1 MKINVEF
8 DLTPVEFR
16 EIFGLPD
23 VRPVQQEI
31 MEKIREKMLASVE
44 NYDPMNFIK
53 PYLSENIRTMEQLQR
68 AMWEGL
74 AAAGSKPKKE
84 E

>member
-23 VRPVQQEI
+23 VRPVQKE
-31 MEKIREKMLASVE
+31 MMDKIREKMLASVE
-44 NYDPMNFIK
+44 NYDPMNFLA
-53 PYLSENIRTMEQLQR
+53 PYLSENMQSMEHLPR

-74 AAAGSKPKKE
+74 AAGAKPKQE
-84 E
+84 Q

>member
-23 VRPVQQEI
+23 VRPVQKEI

-44 NYDPMNFIK
+44 NYDPMNFLA
-53 PYLSENIRTMEQLQR
+53 PYLSDNVRTMEQLQR

-74 AAAGSKPKKE
+74 AAKTKPKKE
-84 E
+84 K

>member
-23 VRPVQQEI
+23 VRPVQKEI

-44 NYDPMNFIK
+44 NYDPMNFLA
-53 PYLSENIRTMEQLQR
+53 PYLSDNVRTMEQLQR

-74 AAAGSKPKKE
+74 AANTKPKKE
-84 E
+84 K

>member
-23 VRPVQQEI
+23 VRPVQKE
-31 MEKIREKMLASVE
+31 MMDKIREKMLASVE
-44 NYDPMNFIK
+44 NYDPLNFLA
-53 PYLSENIRTMEQLQR
+53 PYLSENMQTMEQLQR

-74 AAAGSKPKKE
+74 AASAKPKKE
-84 E
+84 K